1 MTKDTQQLFDAPWEV
16 GVCEKGNPEFE
27 SVFIASKTGCLIGRD
42 MEEETANRLV
52 HLPELY
58 DALMETVYYKCFECM
73 GGLRH
78 NIDMTREELVKNG
91 CPKQNKSNVC
101 IYVKHIELLRKVRD
115 GE

>member
-1 MTKDTQQLFDAPWEV
+1 MTDETKKLFDAPWKV
-16 GVCEKGNPEFE
+16 RVCEKGNPEFE
-27 SVFIASKTGCLIGRD
+27 SVLVAKKTGWLVGRD
-42 MEEETANRLV
+42 MEYKTAKRV
-52 HLPELY
+52 ARLPELY

-78 NIDMTREELVKNG
+78 NIDLTQEDLIENG

>member
-1 MTKDTQQLFDAPWEV
+1 MTESTKNLFDAPWYVFSSPDDEITV
-16 GVCEKGNPEFE
+16 IENE
-27 SVFIASKTGCLIGRD
+27 SGRVLAELD
-42 MEEETANRLV
+42 DAKTANRLAR
-52 HLPELY
+52 LPELY

-101 IYVKHIELLRKVRD
+101 IYVKHIELLQKVRA
-115 GE
+115 GK